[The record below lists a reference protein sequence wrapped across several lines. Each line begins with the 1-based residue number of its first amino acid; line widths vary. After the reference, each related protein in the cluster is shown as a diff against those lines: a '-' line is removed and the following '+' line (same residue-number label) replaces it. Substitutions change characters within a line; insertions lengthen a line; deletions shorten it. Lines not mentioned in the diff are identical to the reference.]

1 MIYFYLFNYYLTMSD
16 LSTVFI
22 SNMEM
27 QLMEY
32 DAKKTILKKIY
43 KNLLIEN
50 ASYEILISAIILYNE
65 YINEENIIKT
75 ILRLYIQ

>member
-1 MIYFYLFNYYLTMSD
+1 
-16 LSTVFI
+16 
-22 SNMEM
+22 
-27 QLMEY
+27 MEY